1 LLKYIQQNDM
11 QDKKISLSN
20 KVLEMQILPQAQKK
34 QKVAQN

>member
-11 QDKKISLSN
+11 HDKKISLSN

>member
-1 LLKYIQQNDM
+1 M
-11 QDKKISLSN
+11 HDKKISLSN